1 MSRRY
6 SERQYIITANVG
18 DSRAVL
24 SRAGKAIPL
33 SNDHKV
39 ENPKERARI
48 LASGG
53 QIKDDRL
60 YGVLAVA
67 RSFGDIALKSK
78 QQPVNLQLDI
88 SSNDSNLDVL
98 KHAHAE
104 ALTAEPEMSH
114 VEVTQYDEFIVMAS
128 DGLWDVCSNQKVVNF
143 VRRRLKENACAQ
155 RASNDLVQEALEL
168 GAHDNITVVVCMLNQ
183 KA

>member
-1 MSRRY
+1 MLCVRVR
-6 SERQYIITANVG
+6 V
-18 DSRAVL
+18 RAL
-24 SRAGKAIPL
+24 SFTLVPSAGTDTRH
-33 SNDHKV
+33 SHR
-39 ENPKERARI
+39 RARI

-88 SSNDSNLDVL
+88 DNSDSNFDIL
-98 KHAHAE
+98 AHTQAE

-114 VEVTQYDEFIVMAS
+114 VEVTDEDEFFVMAS

-143 VRRRLKENACAQ
+143 VRRRLKAHNCAQ
-155 RASNDLVQEALEL
+155 RASNDLVMVRCYAWS
-168 GAHDNITVVVCMLNQ
+168 VMRWMRVCLCL
-183 KA
+183 